1 GRCRRR
7 RPPPGRVDHR
17 RRRSPPRRPD
27 PRALAGLRRGPAR
40 PGRVARARRRRRLGA
55 ALPPRPLAGRAAPR
69 GRRRPGGAMT
79 RGSRWAA
86 AALTVLGIVITTE
99 FARPVL
105 TLPGALALA
114 LVAGALPW
122 WQWAVAPGRAPGT
135 PRMWLCLV
143 ALPFVAAAGFAGVT

>member
-1 GRCRRR
+1 
-7 RPPPGRVDHR
+7 
-17 RRRSPPRRPD
+17 
-27 PRALAGLRRGPAR
+27 
-40 PGRVARARRRRRLGA
+40 
-55 ALPPRPLAGRAAPR
+55 
-69 GRRRPGGAMT
+69 MT

-122 WQWAVAPGRAPGT
+122 WQWAVATGRAPGT

-143 ALPFVAAAGFAGVT
+143 ALPFVAAAGFAGVTVRTGYLAGELFGAFVCALVFTPAVITAMTDTRKVGEQHGPV